1 MSAVPTVRVNRA
13 IKLTP
18 RFVPAPTPAGA
29 HGAAGAASLPVAGGG
44 GGGGSIFAPNCPAQ
58 AAIEAIAGKW
68 CLKILHRLTKG
79 KARFNVLQRDLP
91 GVSQKVLTQQLR
103 RLEKHGLI
111 SRTVH
116 ATVPPAVEYALTPA
130 GAELKVALKD
140 LHEWAK
146 KYVKLQF
153 ADCKE

>member
-1 MSAVPTVRVNRA
+1 MSALPTIRVNRA

-18 RFVPAPTPAGA
+18 RLVPAPGSGAPTATSNGAAAPATAGA
-29 HGAAGAASLPVAGGG
+29 
-44 GGGGSIFAPNCPAQ
+44 IFSPNCPAQ

-79 KARFNVLQRDLP
+79 KARFNNLQRDLP

-111 SRTVH
+111 TRTVH

-130 GAELKVALKD
+130 GIELKAALKD

-153 ADCKE
+153 AECKD